1 MTKFRLNFE
10 KNLVNDLKNIRKN
23 LVNDWKN
30 IIAHRKESER
40 NKASVNKF
48 GSLQK
53 HLRVW
58 GGSRGSTPI
67 WIMEENCN
75 FFHYLRLKSFS
86 RTETASKFYIIN
98 IGSSTH
104 HMYPVW
110 KRILKIWH
118 DMKAR
123 ELQKSLFSTCL
134 VNSKNFR
141 GTV

>member
-1 MTKFRLNFE
+1 MTKFRPNFE

-48 GSLQK
+48 GSFQK

-58 GGSRGSTPI
+58 GGSRSSTPI

-75 FFHYLRLKSFS
+75 FEIARLKSFS

-110 KRILKIWH
+110 KRILKIWQ